1 MRDGN
6 VTRVGV
12 QLNALRKTAEAIC
25 IAHNALR
32 RKSSRNGQHF
42 QPRTLEFAE
51 SVILSTIF
59 LSEAFPA
66 ALASRTGL
74 PVAELSAEVV
84 SPDLELLRLVD
95 LVTVGK
101 TVEIVE
107 HFKVTSRSG

>member
-12 QLNALRKTAEAIC
+12 QLYALRESVEAIRL
-25 IAHNALR
+25 ANDALR
-32 RKSSRNGQHF
+32 RKSSRKGQHF
-42 QPRTLEFAE
+42 QPRTLELAE
-51 SVILSTIF
+51 SVILSIIF

-66 ALASRTGL
+66 ALARRTGL
-74 PVAELSAEVV
+74 RVAAWSDEVV
-84 SPDLELLRLVD
+84 PPDLELLRLVD

-107 HFKVTSRSG
+107 RFKVTS